1 MKFFFKKRP
10 GTSEIGTSFSC
21 AVLGLGS
28 EGVKG
33 LKKVKRDFC
42 LVMDSSCLYFLI
54 ELKNKLNFQG
64 KFALKN

>member
-10 GTSEIGTSFSC
+10 GTSGIETSFSC
-21 AVLGLGS
+21 SVLGLDS

-42 LVMDSSCLYFLI
+42 FVMDSSCLYFLL
-54 ELKNKLNFQG
+54 ELKINHVFKENFR
-64 KFALKN
+64 